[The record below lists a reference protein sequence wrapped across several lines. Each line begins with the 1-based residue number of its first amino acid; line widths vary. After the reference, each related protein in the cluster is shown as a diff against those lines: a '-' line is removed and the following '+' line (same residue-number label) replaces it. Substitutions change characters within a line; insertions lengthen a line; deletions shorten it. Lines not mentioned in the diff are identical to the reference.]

1 MERDDN
7 ADKADRAEQ
16 ELKVMTEKLQNET
29 QDKEMLERKVSTEAI
44 ILDIYNRAKRLESYY
59 YRSKEAFPWVF
70 REEGGYNPRH

>member
-1 MERDDN
+1 VERDDN

-59 YRSKEAFPWVF
+59 YRSKEAFP
-70 REEGGYNPRH
+70 